1 MSSIK
6 ITLTLCLFSLL
17 VTINSI
23 TSSTLVLA
31 EENTSIEQK
40 ILLNIDADFDDNTD
54 HAPASLEQFNF
65 FVKALA
71 LCLLFASWAVI
82 FRFKNALPIR
92 APPLF

>member
-1 MSSIK
+1 MRSIK

-40 ILLNIDADFDDNTD
+40 LFLNDADFDDNTD
-54 HAPASLEQFNF
+54 LAPASLEQFNF
-65 FVKALA
+65 FIEALA
-71 LCLLFASWAVI
+71 SCLLLALVI
-82 FRFKNALPIR
+82 QIFLFRNSLPIC
-92 APPLF
+92 APPIL

>member
-1 MSSIK
+1 MRSIK

-40 ILLNIDADFDDNTD
+40 LFLNDADFDDNTD
-54 HAPASLEQFNF
+54 LAPVSLEQFKF
-65 FVKALA
+65 FVQALA
-71 LCLLFASWAVI
+71 LSLLFASHTVI
-82 FRFKNALPIR
+82 FRFKSALSIR